1 MLFADHVS
9 ADFPLN
15 GPSLADRASRGLRG
29 AAQSRKHPVSPSAI
43 IALLLTAL
51 MLSQSG
57 CMLVPDIK
65 SKPQYHNPFPQISR
79 VAILPFR
86 NQSQEPTLSGSRVSL
101 AYYDELQSIPGFEVL
116 PTGLVETQWT
126 AFETNVLRRPAA
138 TAEDFQRFARYLGVD
153 AVLQGAITDY
163 DAYYPPRMTLK
174 VNWYAANPGFHP
186 IPAGYGLPWG
196 TKHEKKIPQWIRL
209 EAERALAREQLK
221 TQTPDDSEEFSEDEC
236 NDPST
241 SDQPAIAPPA
251 AANVPPPV
259 LPNDPFLNSNGNS
272 NGNNRDPNSPSTTPS
287 PSDTDSG
294 NANPGSP
301 VTPVGSGVADDPNVT
316 TVSATM
322 PRKAQASATPKST
335 LRKSSPPEPFVPKTT
350 NQNKSLPAG
359 SERDSADGWTKKGT
373 QFGPV
378 RLKPIQQ
385 TLRPLSATEMEIGQ
399 PDSDGIPD
407 VVTPEILTQNQHR
420 NDRQSDEVVTSVVE
434 NHREQETLPSP
445 PSARHSLMVPSD
457 MPAESIPFEAGA
469 EQAAQ
474 LDPSSL
480 SIDSEL
486 PEDWPDPKGFIPAK
500 PKRNKP
506 QMIAQYEPIISHMKA
521 YNGSNEDFTES
532 LGEYF
537 YFRDDA
543 RFGGWQA
550 YLQRSEDFIRFCCH
564 LHVRETLA
572 ARGGELESRMILR
585 WPIGRYER

>member
-9 ADFPLN
+9 ADQQLT
-15 GPSLADRASRGLRG
+15 GPSLADGTSHGCRRAAESRRARTSHCLFFTL
-29 AAQSRKHPVSPSAI
+29 
-43 IALLLTAL
+43 ALAV
-51 MLSQSG
+51 LSVAQSG
-57 CMLVPDIK
+57 CTLVPDIK

-116 PTGLVETQWT
+116 PTGLVETQWN

-174 VNWYAANPGFHP
+174 VHWYAANPGVHP

-221 TQTPDDSEEFSEDEC
+221 TQTPEDSEELSEEEPED
-236 NDPST
+236 
-241 SDQPAIAPPA
+241 APA
-251 AANVPPPV
+251 ATNAPQPV
-259 LPNDPFLNSNGNS
+259 LPNDPFLNSKGSTNGSDRDSNS
-272 NGNNRDPNSPSTTPS
+272 TSDAPNPPKSPS
-287 PSDTDSG
+287 PSDNDPG
-294 NANPGSP
+294 NSNPGAP
-301 VTPVGSGVADDPNVT
+301 VPPVGSGVAEDPNVT
-316 TVSATM
+316 TVSATIR
-322 PRKAQASATPKST
+322 RKATETSTHNPAPPVGSAKDSPTPPKN
-335 LRKSSPPEPFVPKTT
+335 SPTP
-350 NQNKSLPAG
+350 
-359 SERDSADGWTKKGT
+359 WTKSGT
-373 QFGPV
+373 QFGAV

-385 TLRPLSATEMEIGQ
+385 TLRTLSASEMQNGQ
-399 PDSDGIPD
+399 ATSDGIPEVVTSTD
-407 VVTPEILTQNQHR
+407 VVTPEHYVSPEHF
-420 NDRQSDEVVTSVVE
+420 ND
-434 NHREQETLPSP
+434 QETLPAP
-445 PSARHSLMVPSD
+445 VPSKRSLVVPSNIPVEALPED
-457 MPAESIPFEAGA
+457 AEAL
-469 EQAAQ
+469 QAAQ
-474 LDPSSL
+474 ADAMPSL
-480 SIDSEL
+480 NDSEL
-486 PEDWPDPKGFIPAK
+486 PDDWPDPKGFIPAK

>member
-1 MLFADHVS
+1 MLFADQVS
-9 ADFPLN
+9 ADQQLTD
-15 GPSLADRASRGLRG
+15 PSLADRVPDPRQGVSR
-29 AAQSRKHPVSPSAI
+29 SPRARRSLYFFLTLI
-43 IALLLTAL
+43 LVALTV
-51 MLSQSG
+51 SQSG
-57 CMLVPDIK
+57 CMLVPDMK

-221 TQTPDDSEEFSEDEC
+221 TQTPDDSEEDSEEET
-236 NDPST
+236 NDP
-241 SDQPAIAPPA
+241 PAESIA
-251 AANVPPPV
+251 PPPV
-259 LPNDPFLNSNGNS
+259 LPNDPFLKPNGNS
-272 NGNNRDPNSPSTTPS
+272 NGDDRDPNSPSNAPMPTDLPTE
-287 PSDTDSG
+287 TDSG
-294 NANPGSP
+294 SANPGSP
-301 VTPVGSGVADDPNVT
+301 IPPVGSGVAEDPNVT
-316 TVSATM
+316 TVSATIR
-322 PRKAQASATPKST
+322 RKASVTPQSKTTQSKTTQSNPSLPKSATRST
-335 LRKSSPPEPFVPKTT
+335 PIPVVHEK
-350 NQNKSLPAG
+350 
-359 SERDSADGWTKKGT
+359 DSVAGWTKAGT

-385 TLRPLSATEMEIGQ
+385 TLRPLSANELDNS
-399 PDSDGIPD
+399 PSAADGAPD
-407 VVTPEILTQNQHR
+407 VVTPEILVQNQYIQ
-420 NDRQSDEVVTSVVE
+420 DRQSEDMSNNFIEDYA
-434 NHREQETLPSP
+434 EQETLPTPNRSQ
-445 PSARHSLMVPSD
+445 RSLVVPSNIPVEEAPID
-457 MPAESIPFEAGA
+457 AEAL
-469 EQAAQ
+469 QATQA
-474 LDPSSL
+474 DESTWSN
-480 SIDSEL
+480 DSEL
-486 PEDWPDPKGFIPAK
+486 PDEWPDPKGFIPAK

-506 QMIAQYEPIISHMKA
+506 RMIAQYEPIISHMKA

>member
-1 MLFADHVS
+1 MLFADPASTDHVS
-9 ADFPLN
+9 TD
-15 GPSLADRASRGLRG
+15 PSLAEQAFLVPRDATSSRCGRSSLG
-29 AAQSRKHPVSPSAI
+29 IFSAMV
-43 IALLLTAL
+43 IAVLTI
-51 MLSQSG
+51 SQTG

-65 SKPQYHNPFPQISR
+65 NKPQYHNPFPQISR

-86 NQSQEPTLSGSRVSL
+86 NQSQEPTLIGSRVSL

-116 PTGLVETQWT
+116 PTGLVETQWS
-126 AFETNVLRRPAA
+126 AFETNVLRRSA
-138 TAEDFQRFARYLGVD
+138 TTPEDFQRFARYLGVD

-221 TQTPDDSEEFSEDEC
+221 TQTPEDSEEISEEE
-236 NDPST
+236 PSNAPAT
-241 SDQPAIAPPA
+241 TTAPQPI
-251 AANVPPPV
+251 
-259 LPNDPFLNSNGNS
+259 LPNDPFLNSNGNDRDS
-272 NGNNRDPNSPSTTPS
+272 NKPNNAVNPSNP
-287 PSDTDSG
+287 DSG
-294 NANPGSP
+294 NPSP
-301 VTPVGSGVADDPNVT
+301 TAPAPPVGTGGADDPNVT
-316 TVSATM
+316 NVS
-322 PRKAQASATPKST
+322 
-335 LRKSSPPEPFVPKTT
+335 
-350 NQNKSLPAG
+350 
-359 SERDSADGWTKKGT
+359 GT

-378 RLKPIQQ
+378 RLKQIHQ
-385 TLRPLSATEMEIGQ
+385 TLRPLNPREMQSGQ
-399 PDSDGIPD
+399 GIEDGIPENGIPE
-407 VVTPEILTQNQHR
+407 VVTPETLVQ
-420 NDRQSDEVVTSVVE
+420 DRLVQDKLGDERAPALIT
-434 NHREQETLPSP
+434 NLNGDYTGQDTLPNPTPIIKTPPVKTSP
-445 PSARHSLMVPSD
+445 QRSLMVPSNVPEEVEPLEVTQMD
-457 MPAESIPFEAGA
+457 AS
-469 EQAAQ
+469 Q
-474 LDPSSL
+474 LSN
-480 SIDSEL
+480 DSEL
-486 PEDWPDPKGFIPAK
+486 PDDWPDPKGFVPAK

>member
-1 MLFADHVS
+1 MALV
-9 ADFPLN
+9 
-15 GPSLADRASRGLRG
+15 LA
-29 AAQSRKHPVSPSAI
+29 
-43 IALLLTAL
+43 ALV
-51 MLSQSG
+51 LSQSG

-65 SKPQYHNPFPQISR
+65 TKPQYHNPFPQISR

-221 TQTPDDSEEFSEDEC
+221 TQTPDDSEEFSEDET
-236 NDPST
+236 NDQTT
-241 SDQPAIAPPA
+241 SDQPANAPPT

-272 NGNNRDPNSPSTTPS
+272 NGNNRDLNSPSNTPS
-287 PSDTDSG
+287 PSDTNSG

-301 VTPVGSGVADDPNVT
+301 VPPVGSGVAEDPNVT
-316 TVSATM
+316 TVSAAM
-322 PRKAQASATPKST
+322 PRKSPASATPKSS
-335 LRKSSPPEPFVPKTT
+335 LRKSSPAESFAPKTSS
-350 NQNKSLPAG
+350 QNKALPAG
-359 SERDSADGWTKKGT
+359 SERGSGGGWTKTGT

-385 TLRPLSATEMEIGQ
+385 TLRPLSATQMEIGQ
-399 PDSDGIPD
+399 PSADGVPADSVPD
-407 VVTPEILTQNQHR
+407 VVTPEILTQNPYGKDQ
-420 NDRQSDEVVTSVVE
+420 QSDEVVTSVIE
-434 NHREQETLPSP
+434 DYREGEKLPLP
-445 PSARHSLMVPSD
+445 PSARRSLMVPSD
-457 MPAESIPFEAGA
+457 MPAESVLLEAGSA
-469 EQAAQ
+469 HAAL
-474 LDPSSL
+474 LDTSPL
-480 SIDSEL
+480 SNDSEL